1 MEAIQEQLDEHKD
14 NRSDER
20 LAQALGLTPE
30 ELDQLTYDSSPI
42 NSGDIITA
50 YEYKFS
56 EDSPKEIL
64 EKIKGLSSDNTIQL
78 GRYDLEKP
86 EV

>member
-1 MEAIQEQLDEHKD
+1 MEVIQEQINEHKD

-30 ELDQLTYDSSPI
+30 ELTQLEFDSTPI

-56 EDSPKEIL
+56 ADSPKEIL
-64 EKIKGLSSDNTIQL
+64 EKIKGLSTDNTIQL

-86 EV
+86 EA